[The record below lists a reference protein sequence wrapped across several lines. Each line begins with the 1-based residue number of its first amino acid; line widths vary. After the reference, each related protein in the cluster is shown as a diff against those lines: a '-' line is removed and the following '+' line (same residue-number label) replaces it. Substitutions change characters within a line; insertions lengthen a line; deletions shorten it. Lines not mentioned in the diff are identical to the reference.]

1 MCVVGV
7 LLVLALSGKLLA
19 QMVFDNKMAG
29 DGAAEDGAENEAEG
43 RRRNGD
49 ARAAT
54 APAASRSGPMAA
66 AVPGPPIMEM
76 EPQPRP

>member
-1 MCVVGV
+1 MRPKVAAATATVVPP
-7 LLVLALSGKLLA
+7 
-19 QMVFDNKMAG
+19 
-29 DGAAEDGAENEAEG
+29 
-43 RRRNGD
+43 
-49 ARAAT
+49 T